1 MLSMKGLVMKPLY
14 LTAAVAIVIAAGI
27 GAAALTPAF
36 AQRSDKDS
44 AKTPEGWSY
53 EIKNGR
59 RVPRGNRTTNADGSW
74 REEVRDGNCT
84 TVRTM
89 SASGEYRESRQ
100 C

>member
-1 MLSMKGLVMKPLY
+1 MKPLH
-14 LTAAVAIVIAAGI
+14 LTFAAGLVIAAAVAIGSF
-27 GAAALTPAF
+27 TPAF
-36 AQRSDKDS
+36 AQKGDKGS
-44 AKTPEGWSY
+44 AKTPSNWSY

-59 RVPRGNRTTNADGSW
+59 RVPRGNRVTAADGSW
-74 REEVRDGNCT
+74 REEVRDGNCS